1 MACKS
6 PIYAYQHKTGGKL
19 IFHYNPFTDSD
30 YLPVTIPCGQCIE
43 CRKQKAREWANRI
56 LMESKYHDS
65 NYFLTLTYDEQHVPR
80 SVSPASGQTVLTLC
94 PEHLTLFWKRLRK
107 AGFSF
112 RYFAAGEYGDVT
124 FRPHYH
130 AILFGLDLTDLKEVG
145 ASPTGDKYY
154 QSETINKIWSH
165 GHVTIGAMTWE
176 SACYVAQYCLK
187 KQTGVCSDFYV
198 NNGIVPEFV
207 RMSRRPGIGYW
218 YFEEHPDCMDYT
230 RINVGSPTG
239 ARSFAPPRYFEK
251 MLEKKYLE
259 DNYGWVDN
267 HQTGFRKAFRAQSI
281 AVSEQNMTN
290 NTSLDTYDQR
300 KVIANAKNFS
310 KKIRDFD

>member
-19 IFHYNPFTDSD
+19 IFNYNPFTDFD
-30 YLPVTIPCGQCIE
+30 YVPVTIPCGQCIE

-65 NYFLTLTYDEQHVPR
+65 NYFLTLTYDEDHVPR

-130 AILFGLDLTDLKEVG
+130 AIVFGLDLTDLKEVG

-176 SACYVAQYCLK
+176 SA
-187 KQTGVCSDFYV
+187 
-198 NNGIVPEFV
+198 
-207 RMSRRPGIGYW
+207 
-218 YFEEHPDCMDYT
+218 
-230 RINVGSPTG
+230 
-239 ARSFAPPRYFEK
+239 
-251 MLEKKYLE
+251 
-259 DNYGWVDN
+259 
-267 HQTGFRKAFRAQSI
+267 
-281 AVSEQNMTN
+281 
-290 NTSLDTYDQR
+290 
-300 KVIANAKNFS
+300 
-310 KKIRDFD
+310 